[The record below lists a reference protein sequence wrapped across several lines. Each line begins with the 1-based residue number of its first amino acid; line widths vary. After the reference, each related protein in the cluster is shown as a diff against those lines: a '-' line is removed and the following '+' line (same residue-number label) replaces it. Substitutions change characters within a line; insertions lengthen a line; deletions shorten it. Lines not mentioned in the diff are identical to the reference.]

1 MLNTEDVII
10 KQLEEQIK
18 DYANDLN
25 KYKEQSSKRRHILT
39 VVAEKC
45 CDLDYGRNQLG
56 GKNEMLS
63 KTDEQLRDFIIS
75 NILHQ
80 KKSLVEMIN
89 DLQEKY
95 IQTLNERD
103 AVAQK
108 YTQLKQENEML
119 KKQNTELKNS
129 QALQTTLQS
138 FEGQSNFINTI
149 EPEDEYIENDIKD
162 IGISFSSND
171 ETSKTDIVYLKGEP
185 IDVKSTMQQINVLQE
200 QIIKNVGETGL
211 SEFSEIVDL
220 TVKNNSEGPG
230 SQTLVRNS
238 LNDLIEKKIFNKE
251 TIGTPIKTKLSLVKL
266 NELGSCIYKKL
277 TGKKPVISEMTQM
290 LHNHASLKHGYCI
303 KQTAEILKEQ
313 GYFNVTYDSEK
324 NTFQLSDNRRYVPD
338 ITGFLD
344 QKTKTF
350 WEVELAHHKDVDFF
364 EKIDKA
370 TKVTTTLYF
379 ITPDKESKEKLRK
392 QIHKYQQK
400 CLIEERKINLIIYL
414 GTMIELKNK
423 RIFANTNDCK
433 IQIKY

>member
-1 MLNTEDVII
+1 MNTEDVII

-18 DYANDLN
+18 DYAQDLN
-25 KYKEQSSKRRHILT
+25 KHKEQSSKRRHILT
-39 VVAEKC
+39 VIAEKC
-45 CDLDYGRNQLG
+45 CDLNYGRNQLG

-75 NILHQ
+75 NILNQ

-95 IQTLNERD
+95 IKSINERD
-103 AVAQK
+103 ALAQK
-108 YTQLKQENEML
+108 YTLLKQENEKL
-119 KKQNTELKNS
+119 KTQNLELKNN
-129 QALQTTLQS
+129 QALFTPSTPL
-138 FEGQSNFINTI
+138 EVENNFNILAENDNET
-149 EPEDEYIENDIKD
+149 IENDIKD
-162 IGISFSSND
+162 IGISFSSEKKTENND
-171 ETSKTDIVYLKGEP
+171 IIYLKGEP
-185 IDVKSTMQQINVLQE
+185 IDVKYTMQQINVLQE

-266 NELGSCIYKKL
+266 NELGSCIYRKL
-277 TGKKPVISEMTQM
+277 TGKNPVTSEMTQM

-313 GYFNVTYDSEK
+313 GYFNVTYDSNK

-344 QKTKTF
+344 EKTKTF
-350 WEVELAHHKDVDFF
+350 WEVELAHHKDIDFF

-379 ITPDKESKEKLRK
+379 ITPDKEAKEKLRK

-400 CLIEERKINLIIYL
+400 CLVEERKTNLIIYL

-423 RIFANTNDCK
+423 RIFANTSDCK